1 MIGCPG
7 SICKYFIYYVIVYLL
22 SCFKLIRKSR
32 TAIAGQLIKQIWSHS
47 CYLSKNKGSCLK
59 RPNDLVTSKKL
70 LFMVSKSIQE
80 ALNKQVQMEAE
91 SSQAYLAMASW
102 AEIQP
107 GLEGVTNFFYQQSDE
122 ERVHMLKL
130 LRFINERGGFGMVP
144 ALAQPIVTFKSI
156 KNVFEEFLKHE
167 LKVSDSIN
175 ELVHLSLSE
184 KDYATHNFLQWYVNE
199 QMEEERVAR
208 TLNDKLEMV
217 GDDKGG
223 LYLFDRDIMNY
234 RGADGKK

>member
-1 MIGCPG
+1 M
-7 SICKYFIYYVIVYLL
+7 
-22 SCFKLIRKSR
+22 
-32 TAIAGQLIKQIWSHS
+32 
-47 CYLSKNKGSCLK
+47 LSKS
-59 RPNDLVTSKKL
+59 
-70 LFMVSKSIQE
+70 MQE

-107 GLEGVTNFFYQQSDE
+107 GLQGVTEFFFKQSDE
-122 ERVHMLKL
+122 ERIHMLKL
-130 LRFINERGGFGMVP
+130 VRFINERAGFAMIP
-144 ALAQPIVTFKSI
+144 ALEQPMVTFQSLRR
-156 KNVFEEFLKHE
+156 VFEEFLKHE

-175 ELVHLSLSE
+175 DLVHLALTE

-208 TLNDKLEMV
+208 TLNDKLEMI
-217 GDDKGG
+217 GDDKSG

-234 RGADGKK
+234 RGKKE